1 MVDTQRVGDVWVHKT
16 DVLLHKTDFSADG
29 WAKLLDRFDIDE
41 DIRERAFVI
50 DIWEAEVLAKPAR
63 EEDY

>member
-1 MVDTQRVGDVWVHKT
+1 MVVAQKVRSAW
-16 DVLLHKTDFSADG
+16 LHKTDFCAED
-29 WAKLLDRFDIDE
+29 WARLLDRFDIDE
-41 DIRERAFVI
+41 DIRDRAFVI